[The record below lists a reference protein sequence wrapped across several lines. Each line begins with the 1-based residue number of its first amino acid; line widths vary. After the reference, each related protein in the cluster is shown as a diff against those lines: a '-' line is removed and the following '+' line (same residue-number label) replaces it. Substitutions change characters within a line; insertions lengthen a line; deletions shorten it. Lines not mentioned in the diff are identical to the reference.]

1 METEKFRKESGCFV
15 HMTTNN
21 WIFGNEILDYILS
34 HPLGIPKYN
43 LRGINGILY
52 LIFPSSF
59 SAPLG

>member
-1 METEKFRKESGCFV
+1 MLCPHDNK
-15 HMTTNN
+15 

-34 HPLGIPKYN
+34 HPLGIPKSN

-59 SAPLG
+59 SVTPTPLG